1 MSERPELSKNTDAEA
16 FRNYYYLKE
25 ELVQFCRDNNLPVSG
40 SKTELTDRIAY
51 YLETG
56 RITEPQQK
64 RSVSVKVG
72 IITED
77 TVIESGI
84 VCSEKHRAFFKE
96 KIGKAFSF
104 NVGFQKWL
112 KNNAGKTY
120 GDAIDAYYKIHE
132 EKKKGKTVIDKQTV
146 ELGEDAVDPRE
157 KEDITMP
164 EHEGKYFVKWDRDF
178 TDIGMDMWVMAVYDD
193 NPEQTWTVNFYDWDM
208 TLLVS
213 RTVADGGAAEEPK
226 SPSRANYTFKGWSKP
241 FDKVTADVVNE
252 DGELDVMAL
261 YDYNVSGS
269 NGGSGTTS
277 GNNSGGSTTNTNN
290 SSNAKTY
297 TVTVVNGSGSGSYVE
312 GATVIVAAYAPNKGY
327 QFHKWTSNDDDVDFA
342 SESVAATTFKMP
354 DENVTVTANYITTS
368 ESGNTVTN
376 SKNYGTVTSSPSSN
390 KGSTANS
397 TTSKKDNDGNTSID
411 VNRPGIQNEN
421 LASATVNGSTD
432 NFVVRVSETPEATA
446 AVAQA
451 LKNEYGNL
459 DNIRYFAMDINLYDE
474 TGKKKITDTDGLTV
488 TITLPLP
495 DELRQYAGNNKV
507 GAVAN
512 NKLEKLA
519 AKFTTVADV
528 PCVTFT
534 ATHFSPYTIYVDTG
548 NLTEGIADSTP
559 TTGDGIHPKWFLV
572 IGLGCLSALLFMKRD
587 RKLDLVVE

>member
-1 MSERPELSKNTDAEA
+1 LDEISEYAFANAENLTYAMIPTGCRKINDYAFLNTKLRSITIPNTVSFFEPTAFYDEASGEVINNVEVVTSEGSPAENLA
-16 FRNYYYLKE
+16 ESYKARYGWKLGTSIQPVFTVTFLD
-25 ELVQFCRDNNLPVSG
+25 QDN
-40 SKTELTDRIAY
+40 
-51 YLETG
+51 
-56 RITEPQQK
+56 
-64 RSVSVKVG
+64 
-72 IITED
+72 
-77 TVIESGI
+77 
-84 VCSEKHRAFFKE
+84 
-96 KIGKAFSF
+96 
-104 NVGFQKWL
+104 
-112 KNNAGKTY
+112 
-120 GDAIDAYYKIHE
+120 
-132 EKKKGKTVIDKQTV
+132 KTVIDEQLVTS
-146 ELGEDAVDPRE
+146 GEDAIDPRD
-157 KEDITMP
+157 KDIKMP
-164 EHEGKYFVKWDRDF
+164 EYEGKYFVKWDRDF
-178 TDIGMDMWVMAVYDD
+178 TNVGRDLYVMAVYDD
-193 NPEQTWTVNFYDWDM
+193 IPDKTWIVNFYDWDM

-213 RTVADGGAAEEPK
+213 RTVPDGGAAEEPK
-226 SPSRANYTFKGWSKP
+226 SPSRENYTFKGWSKA

-261 YDYNVSGS
+261 YDYNTNGTNGGS
-269 NGGSGTTS
+269 NGSGGSTS
-277 GNNSGGSTTNTNN
+277 GNNSNNN
-290 SSNAKTY
+290 SNNNAKTY

-376 SKNYGTVTSSPSSN
+376 NKNYGTVTSAPSSN
-390 KGSTANS
+390 KGSTS
-397 TTSKKDNDGNTSID
+397 SKPSSKNDNDSSTSVD
-411 VNRPGIQNEN
+411 VNRPGIKNEN

-451 LKNEYGNL
+451 LKNEYGSL

-474 TGKKKITDTDGLTV
+474 TGKKKITDTEGLTV

-572 IGLGCLSALLFMKRD
+572 IGLGCISALLFMKRD
-587 RKLDLVVE
+587 KNLDLAVE